1 MISYD
6 VKKVSNSSGQRRGS
20 AAANLAVPYR
30 AVDLGAND
38 GLQFEPS
45 GGTLAV
51 PVVVNTWS
59 SAGTAYKLVSFQG
72 KVSEERFREVYTSKF
87 RKVRIYEVVNVSQKS
102 RQWLADPE
110 NRMCDAPGSWY
121 CPGQYPPALAK
132 FTGIIKPA
140 YRMPAF
146 AKQQIEE
153 RARRE
158 AEKKEAAAQKA
169 AEKKAADELRKAT
182 DGQAAHEDL

>member
-1 MISYD
+1 MWAGGGADDLAKSPHLFRIGKSIGHDTGTVDMYEIQSKFGVD
-6 VKKVSNSSGQRRGS
+6 QYGRPTPMMANS
-20 AAANLAVPYR
+20 L
-30 AVDLGAND
+30 L
-38 GLQFEPS
+38 
-45 GGTLAV
+45 
-51 PVVVNTWS
+51 
-59 SAGTAYKLVSFQG
+59 YKLVSFQG

-169 AEKKAADELRKAT
+169 AEKKAAEELRKAT